1 MHIFFSVSFSALT
14 LSTGD
19 MKGIGA
25 QKPMHTYPQK
35 FFSEISGTKGEP
47 ANPRSLV
54 KRLLKRRRWWHML

>member
-1 MHIFFSVSFSALT
+1 
-14 LSTGD
+14 
-19 MKGIGA
+19 
-25 QKPMHTYPQK
+25 MHTYPQK